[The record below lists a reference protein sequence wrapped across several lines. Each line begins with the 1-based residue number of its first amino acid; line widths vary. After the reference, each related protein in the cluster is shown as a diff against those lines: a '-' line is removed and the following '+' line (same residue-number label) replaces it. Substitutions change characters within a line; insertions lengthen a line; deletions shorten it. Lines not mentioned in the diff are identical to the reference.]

1 MELVKTLGAEN
12 ISFNLVSRDKVP
24 AIQNEADVLVLAL
37 PKGNGGLCLP
47 SKMTSYMLSGK
58 PILAS
63 VDGDSATVRYIREAQ
78 CGIVVEPDDKE
89 SLKEGFVQ
97 FGKMLQKELE
107 IMGDNSKLFA
117 EKNLT
122 RKANLPKLIKVFD
135 DILEAK

>member
-1 MELVKTLGAEN
+1 MELVKTLGSEN

-78 CGIVVEPDDKE
+78 CGTVVEPDDKE

-97 FGKMLQKELE
+97 FGKMLQKE
-107 IMGDNSKLFA
+107 SYK
-117 EKNLT
+117 KN
-122 RKANLPKLIKVFD
+122 KSSQVD
-135 DILEAK
+135 